1 MSHNAYGYFIP
12 VSRGHGAAQR
22 FVLAQ
27 LAGSLDL
34 AQPIS
39 DLAWDWM
46 HYKDACRCGCTDDS
60 ECSCEPNANEL
71 ESIRR
76 AVRSLERE
84 GLVQPNPWRTME
96 RNLCVRQYELAYP
109 RRILVSQ
116 FSRDPS
122 TGIVP
127 K

>member
-1 MSHNAYGYFIP
+1 MPHNTYGYFIP

-84 GLVQPNPWRTME
+84 GLVQPYWEGGTKAPYKM
-96 RNLCVRQYELAYP
+96 VELTAEG
-109 RRILVSQ
+109 RWLS
-116 FSRDPS
+116 
-122 TGIVP
+122 
-127 K
+127 